1 MSPAPLVGISP
12 DATPEEVAA
21 VLATFAVL
29 EAQRAAAVVDD
40 GPEPVSNWVHASRL
54 TARRAGLQRGQYR
67 LSGRIGRRA
76 RA

>member
-29 EAQRAAAVVDD
+29 EAQRAAVVED
-40 GPEPVSNWVHASRL
+40 EPVAVSNWVRASRL
-54 TARRAGLQRGQYR
+54 TARRAGLQRGEYR

>member
-1 MSPAPLVGISP
+1 MSPAPLVGIPS

-21 VLATFAVL
+21 VLATFSVL
-29 EAQRAAAVVDD
+29 EAQRAAAVEE
-40 GPEPVSNWVHASRL
+40 EPAKVSNWVLSSRL
-54 TARRAGLQRGQYR
+54 AARRAGMQRGDHR

>member
-1 MSPAPLVGISP
+1 MSPAPLVGIPS

-29 EAQRAAAVVDD
+29 EAQRSVAVDD
-40 GPEPVSNWVHASRL
+40 AATPTSNWVRASRL
-54 TARRAGLQRGQYR
+54 TARRAGLQRGEYR
-67 LSGRIGRRA
+67 LSGRIGRRS

>member
-29 EAQRAAAVVDD
+29 EAQRASAVGDD
-40 GPEPVSNWVHASRL
+40 GPEPVSNWVRASRL
-54 TARRAGLQRGQYR
+54 TARRSGLQRGEYR

>member
-29 EAQRAAAVVDD
+29 EAQRAAVVEDEPAVM
-40 GPEPVSNWVHASRL
+40 SNWVRASRL
-54 TARRAGLQRGQYR
+54 TARRAGLQRGEYR

>member
-1 MSPAPLVGISP
+1 VSPAPLVGISP

-21 VLATFAVL
+21 VIAAFAVL
-29 EAQRAAAVVDD
+29 EAERAVIVDD
-40 GPEPVSNWVHASRL
+40 EPETVSNWVRSSRL
-54 TARRAGLQRGQYR
+54 TARRAGMQRGDYR

>member
-1 MSPAPLVGISP
+1 MSPSPLVGISP
-12 DATPEEVAA
+12 DASPEEVAA

-29 EAQRAAAVVDD
+29 EAQRAAAVADD
-40 GPEPVSNWVHASRL
+40 APEPVSNWVHASRL